1 MINLFFFFMPEHFK
15 ISDVFHIKQGKN
27 ILNKSRNSEIQTSSE
42 DSFLL
47 TLNSIDFDYQFIDET
62 KLLRFNDYSD
72 KTDRK
77 YLLQSSDILINRVGT
92 TCKTISMYND
102 FQDKKIVISQ
112 NFIFLRP
119 KEIVSDV
126 PLSYLHFLIQICV
139 DQLLKIKN
147 GKDAKQQYL
156 TVKDIEDFKIPT
168 TLLKI
173 DVENEAIYKKFENL
187 NNDLNNSYSK
197 IINTINLLNE
207 KKTKLEKF
215 KKKHFESA
223 IGLANN
229 VDE

>member
-1 MINLFFFFMPEHFK
+1 MPEHFK

-27 ILNKSRNSEIQTSSE
+27 ILNKPSILEIQTSSE

-47 TLNSIDFDYQFIDET
+47 TLNSIEFDYQYIDET
-62 KLLRFNDYSD
+62 KLLRFNDYSE

-77 YLLQSSDILINRVGT
+77 YVLQSSDILINRVGT
-92 TCKTISMYND
+92 NCKTISMLTNND
-102 FQDKKIVISQ
+102 FQNKTIVISQ

-156 TVKDIEDFKIPT
+156 TVKDIKDFKIPT
-168 TLLKI
+168 SLLKI
-173 DVENEAIYKKFENL
+173 DSENEAIYKKYENLTNNL
-187 NNDLNNSYSK
+187 NNTYSK
-197 IINTINLLNE
+197 ISNTINILNE
-207 KKTKLEKF
+207 QKTKLQKF
-215 KKKHFESA
+215 KTEHFESA
-223 IGLANN
+223 IELANKGN
-229 VDE
+229 EKL